1 MGFNSGFKG
10 LTMFIAASEKTQ
22 NYTENSFQETDLVIS
37 IYIYDATGQGS
48 PGSDIV

>member
-22 NYTENSFQETDLVIS
+22 NYTENSFQETDLFIS
-37 IYIYDATGQGS
+37 IYIYEATGQGS